1 MNNLENEV
9 LLVTGG
15 GGGIGTEV
23 CRLMASVGAT
33 IVSVEHEGGPVIKAP
48 VAHTLT
54 ADLADITEW
63 EEVTEIVLDLFG
75 RIDGLVHCVGTL
87 IPGTLLSLSSA
98 EIRKMIGG
106 NFLSYLYGIRAV
118 APVMIRQGRGRIIT
132 VGSLGGIVPMPYEAL
147 YSAAKF
153 AVRGLS
159 LSVGEELRAQ
169 GVSVSLISA
178 GSVETS
184 MLDREADDEDSFQAF
199 LTRPLRAADIAQA
212 VLHMFLK
219 PRPEVRLPRVT
230 GISSSLISLA
240 PRFFS
245 LVYRLLRPIGN
256 RRRRNYLRRR
266 AVHACHQT
274 EVNS

>member
-33 IVSVEHEGGPVIKAP
+33 IVSVEHAGGPVTTVP
-48 VAHTLT
+48 VACSLT
-54 ADLADITEW
+54 ADLEDTAEW
-63 EEVTEIVLDLFG
+63 ERVTDVVLDRFG

-98 EIRKMIGG
+98 EIQRMIGA
-106 NFLSYLYGIRAV
+106 NFLSYLYGIRTV
-118 APVMIRQGRGRIIT
+118 APVMIRQGKGHIIA

-159 LSVGEELRAQ
+159 LSVGEELRAH
-169 GVSVSLISA
+169 GVSVSLISS

-184 MLDREADDEDSFQAF
+184 MLDREAGDEDSFQAF
-199 LTRPLRAADIAQA
+199 LMRPLRAAEVARA
-212 VLHMFLK
+212 ALHILLE
-219 PRPEVRLPRVT
+219 PRPEVRLPRVA
-230 GISSSLISLA
+230 GISFSLISLA

-245 LVYRLLRPIGN
+245 LLYRLLRPLGN
-256 RRRRNYLRRR
+256 HRRRDYLRR
-266 AVHACHQT
+266 HAIHPLHQT
-274 EVNS
+274 EVSS